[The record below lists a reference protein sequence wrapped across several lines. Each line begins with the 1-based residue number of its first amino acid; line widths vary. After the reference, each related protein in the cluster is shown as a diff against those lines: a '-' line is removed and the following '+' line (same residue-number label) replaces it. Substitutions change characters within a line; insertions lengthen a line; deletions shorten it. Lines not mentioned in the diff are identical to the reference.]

1 MSQEKTPPQSR
12 DGQNTIEHTDGRIF
26 VRAHY
31 KDSKGVE
38 SILKDETRYVPA
50 TEFLPNEVPTWLN
63 YKVSRTWQIRQ
74 YEPFHIEGSF
84 MVPVRLSE
92 VPAAFRQL
100 REFLQEELN
109 EDFKEAEVYIKK
121 MRKG

>member
-1 MSQEKTPPQSR
+1 MSQEKMPPQNK
-12 DGQNTIEHTDGRIF
+12 DGQSIIEHADGRIF

-31 KDSKGVE
+31 RDSEGIE

-50 TEFLPNEVPTWLN
+50 TEFLPNEVPVWLN

-109 EDFKEAEVYIKK
+109 EDFKEAEAHIKK
-121 MRKG
+121 LRKG